1 MWKAIRSSHISH
13 KTKNNYKCNSFFS
26 AARHFRCAADFF
38 VRTVS
43 ISPQIAII
51 FYIFC
56 IKINKNHK
64 VVSKKKRKDSVKVLY
79 FFSKHGIITIR
90 QRHCRR
96 SEPVTTE
103 HKKTNILH
111 SAEKRGAYENTHHC
125 IHYSGNCYRCA
136 RNDFL
141 RYKAAEETS

>member
-1 MWKAIRSSHISH
+1 MQSI
-13 KTKNNYKCNSFFS
+13 FL
-26 AARHFRCAADFF
+26 RCMAFQLCGGFF

-56 IKINKNHK
+56 TKINKNHK
-64 VVSKKKRKDSVKVLY
+64 IVSQKRRKDSVKVLY
-79 FFSKHGIITIR
+79 FFSKHGIIIIR

-96 SEPVTTE
+96 SEPVTTK
-103 HKKTNILH
+103 HKKTNMLH

-125 IHYSGNCYRCA
+125 RFFYFCFIYSDTACCVTLRVKVNKKC
-136 RNDFL
+136 FL
-141 RYKAAEETS
+141 SF

>member
-1 MWKAIRSSHISH
+1 MQSI
-13 KTKNNYKCNSFFS
+13 FS
-26 AARHFRCAADFF
+26 AARHSSCAADFF

-64 VVSKKKRKDSVKVLY
+64 IVSQKKRKDSVKVLY

-103 HKKTNILH
+103 HKKTTILH